1 MGISKR
7 LQAQTG
13 QYGLV
18 DGIPFQ
24 LPVRSKDSPA
34 LMAAFPI
41 NAEAA
46 AALMPGSELHPFR
59 LWNKAL
65 LLVTVIDYRYTVIG
79 KYVEFSIGI
88 GCTHGAKPAPPLLP
102 GLFMGHFRTGQYVY
116 DLPVSSDVSVKGGK
130 GIWGM
135 PKHQANLNFVI
146 GDRTVSSQYD
156 LDGQLA
162 VKIEIERPRNAW
174 VPVKMNGANYCQFR
188 GMLMKS
194 YVYFEGK
201 MGFAFA
207 KQGSAKLTIGTH
219 PRVKELK
226 DMEIAE
232 RPLFTAFFP
241 STSGVLD
248 DHFESWFLS
257 SNEPPRHPPE
267 GMESV
272 VNLGLDETWLDP
284 PKARS

>member
-1 MGISKR
+1 MRIPRR
-7 LQAQTG
+7 LQKQTG
-13 QYGLV
+13 RYALV

-24 LPVRSKDSPA
+24 LPVQSKDSPA

-41 NAEAA
+41 NAERA
-46 AALMPGSELHPFR
+46 AALLPGHELHPFR
-59 LWNKAL
+59 LWNRAV
-65 LLVTVIDYRYTVIG
+65 LLVTVIDYRHTVIG
-79 KYVEFSIGI
+79 KYIEFSIGI

-102 GLFMGHFRTGQYVY
+102 GILMKHFRTGQYVY
-116 DLPVSSDVSVKGGK
+116 DLPVSSEVSVKGGK

-135 PKHQANLNFVI
+135 PKHQANLNFLT

-156 LDGQLA
+156 LDGQLG
-162 VKIEIERPRNAW
+162 VKIEIERPKSTW
-174 VPVKMNGANYCQFR
+174 VPVKMSGTNYCQFR

-201 MGFAFA
+201 MGFALA
-207 KQGSAKLTIGTH
+207 KRGSAKLTIGSH
-219 PRVKELK
+219 PRVKALK
-226 DMEIAE
+226 DLEIAE

-248 DHFESWFLS
+248 DHFECWFLS
-257 SNEPPRHPPE
+257 SNQPPTQTPE

-272 VNLGLDETWLDP
+272 VNLGLSEEWLEP
-284 PKARS
+284 PKAKL